1 MAISCAARDHHRPG
15 LDAFAAVQI
24 EDERPVRARAIE
36 RPDAD
41 RDHHVS
47 AEFLRLNE
55 GAGGQGLAGDSG
67 RKPEIVLDPGA
78 GSGLAAESA
87 GVENRDRQALGG
99 PIDGRRQ
106 AGGPGA
112 DHRDVIDEVRSR
124 RGGHADLA
132 RRAPAPT
139 GCRAPSRRGK
149 RPAASRRRYR
159 HNGGSARSLRG
170 RSPDRADVADSRSWI
185 RKPSS
190 RITSAEAGGPIR
202 MVPAAPSRR
211 AIRRRMSARMM
222 RSPRSASATR
232 SERSPSVGINRVS
245 TSPSAVASTSA
256 ARLESCPT
264 SARK

>member
-1 MAISCAARDHHRPG
+1 MTSSPAQRRASISDAQYQNSAALEPGDVGEPRMAIPCAARHHHRPG

-24 EDERPVRARAIE
+24 EGERPVRARAIE

-78 GSGLAAESA
+78 RSGLSAESA

-112 DHRDVIDEVRSR
+112 DHGDVIDEVRSR
-124 RGGHADLA
+124 RGGHTDLA
-132 RRAPAPT
+132 
-139 GCRAPSRRGK
+139 GE
-149 RPAASRRRYR
+149 RP
-159 HNGGSARSLRG
+159 LRG
-170 RSPDRADVADSRSWI
+170 VAEHRA
-185 RKPSS
+185 
-190 RITSAEAGGPIR
+190 
-202 MVPAAPSRR
+202 
-211 AIRRRMSARMM
+211 
-222 RSPRSASATR
+222 
-232 SERSPSVGINRVS
+232 VGANDQR
-245 TSPSAVASTSA
+245 
-256 ARLESCPT
+256 
-264 SARK
+264 